1 MSAAAL
7 TLDAYELDDRYRRQ
21 SGRVFLTGT
30 QALVAIMLHQRRLD
44 RAAGKNTAGFI
55 SGYRGS
61 PLGAVDQAL
70 WKAGRL
76 LAEEQIEF
84 LPAVNEDLAATA
96 ILGTQ
101 QVELEPDR
109 VVDGVFSM
117 WYGKGP
123 GVDRAGDALKHG
135 NAYGSSPNGGVLVVA
150 GDDHGCASSSMSHQS
165 DVAFMSWYMPTLN
178 PASIAEYIE
187 FGLYGFALSRFSG
200 MWVGFKGV
208 SETVESAASVALAPP
223 PAFRTP
229 TDFEIPEGG
238 LNFRWPD
245 LPGMQIERRMKFK
258 KEAVRAF
265 ARANPIDRAVWGVSG
280 ARYGIVTTGK
290 AHLDVMEALAL
301 LGVDAARARAIG
313 LDVYKIGVVWPLENA
328 GAERFMAG
336 KEEVLVVEE
345 KRGII
350 ESQLKEYIYDRAVA
364 KPKLILGKHDE
375 TNAALISWVD
385 ELSPSMLAPIIAGRL
400 KKVFPELDFSEPLA
414 RLERLS
420 RVVAAPGGAKRQ
432 PYFCSGCPHNT
443 STKVPEGSKA
453 LAGIGCHFM
462 ASWMDRD
469 TSSLIQMGG
478 EGVNWA
484 AKSLFLKDRPH
495 IFQNLGDGTWYHSG
509 SMAIRQAIAAGAN
522 ITYKILYN
530 DAVAMTGGQ
539 PVDGAIS
546 VPLIANS
553 LVAEG
558 VRKVVILS
566 EDPDALVAAG
576 GLPAGVDVRGRD
588 ALDAVQRELREIEG
602 VTALIYDQACAAEKR
617 RKRKRGEVPDPPKRV
632 FINDAVC
639 EGCGDC
645 STQSNCLS
653 VIPVETEFGRKRRID
668 QSSCNKDYSCLKGF
682 CPSFVT
688 VEGGALRKPKIDA
701 DGGAL
706 DALLAG
712 LPHPAAAS
720 PGRAFDLLVAG
731 VGGTGVVTIGA
742 IIAMAAHLEGK
753 GASVLDFMGFAQKGG
768 AVLSYVRLADAPETL
783 NQVRIDIG
791 EAEALI
797 ASDLVVATDER
808 ALRVLQKGLT
818 RAVVNTDIL
827 PTADFIRNRNIDF
840 EAARRLKTLRE
851 ACGENA
857 VAAADAV
864 ELARRLLGDT
874 VYSNMM
880 LLGMAWQKGLAPLSR
895 GALLRAIEL
904 NGVSIAKNKRAFEIG
919 RAVAADEGA
928 LRRAAGLVDAPLA
941 PPTFEALIERRA
953 AFLTE
958 YQNGA
963 YAARYRDFV
972 TAISQRSR
980 AVDPEG
986 RLARAVAENLFK
998 LMAYKDEYEVARLYA
1013 SPEFRRKLE
1022 AEFEGDFRLK
1032 FHLAPPLL
1040 SRDLDSLGRPKKR
1053 EFGPSMMAAFAVL
1066 RRLKVLRGGSLDLFG
1081 RTEERRLERRLIEDY
1096 RRDIEAA
1103 VRDLDAGS
1111 LQTAIELARLPEEIR
1126 GFGPV
1131 KRASIERAG
1140 ARRAVLLARLEPSAR
1155 ATRAA

>member
-1 MSAAAL
+1 MTPAAL
-7 TLDAYELDDRYRRQ
+7 MLDAYDLDDRYRRRA
-21 SGRVFLTGT
+21 GRVFLTGT
-30 QALVAIMLHQRRLD
+30 QALVAILLHQRRLD
-44 RAAGKNTAGFI
+44 RAAGLNTAGFV

-70 WKAGRL
+70 WRAKKF

-84 LPAVNEDLAATA
+84 LPAINEDLAATA
-96 ILGTQ
+96 VLGTQ
-101 QVELEPDR
+101 QVELEESR
-109 VVDGVFSM
+109 AVDGVFSM

-135 NAYGSSPNGGVLVVA
+135 NAYGSSPHGGVLVVA

-178 PASIAEYIE
+178 PASIAEYID

-200 MWVGFKGV
+200 MWVGFKGI
-208 SETVESAASVALAPP
+208 SETVESAASVTLSAPP
-223 PAFRTP
+223 SFRLPA
-229 TDFEIPEGG
+229 DFIMPEGG

-265 ARANPIDRAVWGVSG
+265 ARANPIDRAIWNVAG
-280 ARYGIVTTGK
+280 ARYGIITTGK

-301 LGVDAARARAIG
+301 LGIDGPRARAIG
-313 LDVYKIGVVWPLENA
+313 LDVYKVGIVWPLENA

-375 TNAALISWVD
+375 TNASLISWVD
-385 ELSPSMLAPIIAGRL
+385 ELSPSGLAPIIAARL
-400 KKVFPELDFSEPLA
+400 KKVFPDLDFSEPLA

-420 RVVAAPGGAKRQ
+420 RVAEAPGGARRQ

-484 AKSLFLKDRPH
+484 AKSLFLKGRPH

-509 SMAIRQAIAAGAN
+509 SMAIRQAIAAKAN

-558 VRKVVILS
+558 VKKIVILS
-566 EDPDALVAAG
+566 ENPEALLAAG
-576 GLPAGVDVRGRD
+576 GLPAGVEVRGRD
-588 ALDAVQRELREIEG
+588 DLDAVQRELREIEG

-617 RKRKRGEVPDPPKRV
+617 RKRKRGDYPDPPRRV

-653 VIPVETEFGRKRRID
+653 VVPVETEFGRKRRID

-688 VEGGALRKPKIDA
+688 VEGGALKKPRVETDA
-701 DGGAL
+701 EAV
-706 DALLAG
+706 DAILAR
-712 LPHPAAAS
+712 LPEPA
-720 PGRAFDLLVAG
+720 PPDTGRAYDLLVAG

-742 IIAMAAHLEGK
+742 VIAMAAHLEGK

-768 AVLSYVRLADAPETL
+768 AVLSYVRLAASPEAL

-808 ALRVLQKGLT
+808 ALRVLRRGAT

-827 PTADFIRNRNIDF
+827 PTADFIRNRNVDF
-840 EAARRLKTLRE
+840 ETARRLKVLKE
-851 ACGENA
+851 ACDPDA

-864 ELARRLLGDT
+864 HLSRRLLGDT

-880 LLGMAWQKGLAPLSR
+880 LLGMAWQKGLVPVSR
-895 GALLRAIEL
+895 AALHRAVEL
-904 NGVSIAKNKRAFEIG
+904 NGVSIAKNKRAFELG

-928 LRRAAGLVDAPLA
+928 LRRAAGLAEAPPAPL
-941 PPTFEALIERRA
+941 TLEALVERRA
-953 AFLTE
+953 AFLAD
-958 YQNGA
+958 YQNAA
-963 YAARYRDFV
+963 YAQRYCDFV
-972 TAISQRSR
+972 GKIAEKCRS
-980 AVDPEG
+980 VDPEG
-986 RLARAVAENLFK
+986 RLARAVAENFFK

-1013 SPEFRRKLE
+1013 SGEFRRKLE
-1022 AEFEGDFRLK
+1022 AEIEGGFRLN
-1032 FHLAPPLL
+1032 FHLAPPLM

-1053 EFGPSMMAAFAVL
+1053 AFGPWMMAGFAL
-1066 RRLKVLRGGSLDLFG
+1066 LARLKGLRGGPLDLFG
-1081 RTEERRLERRLIEDY
+1081 RTQERRLERRLIDDY
-1096 RRDIEAA
+1096 ARDIDAA
-1103 VRDLDAGS
+1103 AATLDASS
-1111 LQTAIELARLPEEIR
+1111 LPVAIELARLPEEIR

-1131 KRASIERAG
+1131 KLASIEKAG
-1140 ARRAVLLARLEPSAR
+1140 ARRADLLARLNPAAR
-1155 ATRAA
+1155 LTRAA